1 MGKIITPTVLSVP
14 LNTLVQN
21 YGTTNFR
28 EALAQ
33 FVILS
38 NNPEVT
44 RNQLERQLWGVRIP
58 FSKVPVWHRIKFLQ
72 TDPYTSSLS
81 TADSIHCHPERVD
94 KRGDIIPGRFDT
106 ALINDSTGEETGIE
120 GTFCTFPG
128 SWL

>member
-1 MGKIITPTVLSVP
+1 MPIISCSCGCSFKRSGIRVHQRQSKNP
-14 LNTLVQN
+14 LCKAEFTDRQK
-21 YGTTNFR
+21 
-28 EALAQ
+28 
-33 FVILS
+33 FV
-38 NNPEVT
+38 
-44 RNQLERQLWGVRIP
+44 
-58 FSKVPVWHRIKFLQ
+58 SKAASSSHQAAAVDVEDVEIAIDPYV

-81 TADSIHCHPERVD
+81 TADSIHCHLERVD